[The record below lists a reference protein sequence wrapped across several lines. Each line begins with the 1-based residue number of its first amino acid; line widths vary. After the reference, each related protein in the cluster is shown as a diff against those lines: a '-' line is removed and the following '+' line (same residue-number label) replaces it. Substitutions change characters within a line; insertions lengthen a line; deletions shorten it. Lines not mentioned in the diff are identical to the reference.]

1 MPFSHQ
7 NKFTV
12 ALAVTII
19 NLGWAL
25 PAEAQD
31 DERPPT
37 RSTAPVST
45 PVTSDGPTVLECLPL
60 AGQICPTPEVDRDPP
75 PPPQQPRP
83 RACVWGRIV
92 GANGQRLSGV
102 RTHEAASMVVG
113 GVVMQPGHGLPATVD
128 TGIGGNC
135 VCGDGEFYLP
145 ADADHT
151 PRRAVQN
158 LDTVGRLARTGN
170 EICLPRVG
178 EVIENAPPVGVDLGP
193 IIIWLGELEGSACVD
208 RATDICQNLIHDLNA
223 CEATAQAARDNA
235 AFEACFTQ
243 HHYTGSV
250 TIPEGDVSVGGL
262 STCAGMTFEC
272 SRFGVNYAPVP
283 ALPSD
288 EVGEGGQGQGPSID
302 IAVDL
307 GASAFATGIRASSVE
322 ANAAIQ
328 FALQP
333 STAMI
338 APTVRLR
345 LGYGRMNDQGGI
357 EIQQPMRLHLGLGV
371 QAILTE
377 RVRLDVLAT
386 TGAIMSQNTN
396 SNGNGDG
403 IRADRGIGAEL
414 GLSIDL
420 NRRGQLDT
428 GVGLVPYLR
437 LNAEVMSLRYNLAND
452 QAEANYIRRTSYGF
466 GVSFGIR
473 FGQRGR
479 R

>member
-1 MPFSHQ
+1 MYISNKF
-7 NKFTV
+7 KFTV
-12 ALAVTII
+12 VIMATII

-45 PVTSDGPTVLECLPL
+45 PVTSDGPTVNECLPL
-60 AGQICPTPEVDRDPP
+60 AGQICT
-75 PPPQQPRP
+75 PPQREERIIRRTVPKP
-83 RACVWGRIV
+83 RACICGHIV
-92 GANGQRLSGV
+92 GADHTTIQAGNMTVAGHVMSPGQ
-102 RTHEAASMVVG
+102 
-113 GVVMQPGHGLPATVD
+113 GLPSTID
-128 TGIGGNC
+128 IGIGGDCICN
-135 VCGDGEFYLP
+135 DGGSEHDSYYLP

-151 PRRAVQN
+151 PINGVRSVYE
-158 LDTVGRLARTGN
+158 GRLATDGH
-170 EICLPRVG
+170 EICLPRRG
-178 EVIENAPPVGVDLGP
+178 ANSENQEDEDVSVDLRP
-193 IIIWLGELEGSACVD
+193 IIVWLEGLNGSICEL
-208 RATDICQNLIHDLNA
+208 RATDLCQSAVNNLNA
-223 CEATAQAARDNA
+223 CEDTARMARDRA
-235 AFEACFTQ
+235 AYEACFEQ
-243 HHYTGSV
+243 HAYTGWV
-250 TIPEGDVSVGGL
+250 TLSATDIVTGDL
-262 STCAGMTFEC
+262 EQNCAGVSFEC
-272 SRFGVNYAPVP
+272 SQYDVDYAPEPWLP
-283 ALPSD
+283 AD
-288 EVGEGGQGQGPSID
+288 MVGEGQNDGASLD

-328 FALQP
+328 FTLQP

-371 QAILTE
+371 QALIAE